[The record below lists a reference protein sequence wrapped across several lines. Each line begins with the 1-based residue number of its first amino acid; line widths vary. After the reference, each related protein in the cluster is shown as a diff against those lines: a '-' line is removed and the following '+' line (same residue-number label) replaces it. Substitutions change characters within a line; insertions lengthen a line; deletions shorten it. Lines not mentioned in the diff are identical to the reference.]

1 MLGWT
6 WYTSNQHAMAVALPH
21 RRVHTRHL
29 ERFVP
34 DLAPLSCRLQ
44 ALTSGLP
51 SDRAAT
57 LQGALQ
63 HADTLRPQK
72 PHLMDMHLVI
82 A

>member
-1 MLGWT
+1 MCWAECGTLAYGT
-6 WYTSNQHAMAVALPH
+6 HRPQRCHTARCTCSALC
-21 RRVHTRHL
+21 L
-29 ERFVP
+29 IW
-34 DLAPLSCRLQ
+34 APLFCCLQ

-51 SDRAAT
+51 QDRAAT

>member
-1 MLGWT
+1 MLGCLWN
-6 WYTSNQHAMAVALPH
+6 TSFQPTLASSLPH
-21 RRVHTRHL
+21 CRVHARHL
-29 ERFVP
+29 KR
-34 DLAPLSCRLQ
+34 LCLIWAPLSCCLQ

-51 SDRAAT
+51 QDRAAT

-72 PHLMDMHLVI
+72 PHLMDMHLLI